1 MMHNKSMEKL
11 IKRAAIAGMMGVLS
25 SPVVAS
31 AASQR
36 DFINRLAPDVQRAT
50 NQYNLYASLQM
61 SQAILESAWGKSTL
75 SSTANNYFGIK
86 GTYNGASVD
95 MNTAEMDAN
104 GNLYY
109 ITAQFKKYP
118 SAYESMVDNASL
130 LRNGLSLQPDRYAGT
145 WRENA
150 SSGIQAANALTGTYA
165 TDQGYGSKLQSLIRT
180 YDLESLDARLQWRDG
195 KLLGFDQHG
204 NRLYNVWWNFNGF
217 YYYFDGNGN
226 ALMDLQ
232 K

>member
-1 MMHNKSMEKL
+1 MMHNKSMVKL
-11 IKRAAIAGMMGVLS
+11 IKRVAIAGVMGVLS
-25 SPVVAS
+25 SPVVVFAD
-31 AASQR
+31 SQR

-61 SQAILESAWGKSTL
+61 SQAILESAWGQSTL

-86 GTYNGASVD
+86 GNYNGASVD
-95 MNTAEMDAN
+95 MKTAEMDAN

-109 ITAQFKKYP
+109 IIAQFKKYP

-130 LRNGLSLQPDRYAGT
+130 LRNGLTWQPDRYAGT

-150 SSGIQAANALTGTYA
+150 NSGIQAANALTGTYA
-165 TDQGYGSKLQSLIRT
+165 TDQGYGAKLQNLIRT
-180 YDLESLDARLQWRDG
+180 YDLESLDSRLQWRDG

-204 NRLYNVWWNFNGF
+204 NRLYNIWWNFNG
-217 YYYFDGNGN
+217 
-226 ALMDLQ
+226 L
-232 K
+232 